1 MSLAFLSY
9 ITLAA
14 SGGWIGEVLRALL
27 VEVCLTRSEKMY
39 WGRSEWRMGGY
50 CGQENWCISQSVDL
64 QIMDS
69 LTMEGWWDQAYI
81 QGASGRSVA

>member
-1 MSLAFLSY
+1 
-9 ITLAA
+9 
-14 SGGWIGEVLRALL
+14 
-27 VEVCLTRSEKMY
+27 
-39 WGRSEWRMGGY
+39 MGGY

-69 LTMEGWWDQAYI
+69 LTMEGWWEQAYI